1 MSVTLVLHIKPLNN
15 DEFTSF
21 KRRFTHCPSVSRSS
35 WLVCF
40 LSRPALFW
48 APLIMQCIKCLQF
61 EEAGSIALP
70 SSCLPAPPPSYC
82 SGLADEYIFFVHSPL
97 QSLSLPRPTLNQWLE
112 GKKNKNPVGR
122 FHFCSCVPGGLRWG
136 KASAPTHDLCK
147 PGAALSDASLGRVHK
162 CDSSRRSEIQPS
174 RRPRGGVRKHG
185 DLWSSWRW
193 KIPIMVPSAAGELW
207 N

>member
-1 MSVTLVLHIKPLNN
+1 MSSPVSKEGSLIVLLLAVHRGW
-15 DEFTSF
+15 FVF
-21 KRRFTHCPSVSRSS
+21 CPV
-35 WLVCF
+35 
-40 LSRPALFW
+40 
-48 APLIMQCIKCLQF
+48 
-61 EEAGSIALP
+61 LP
-70 SSCLPAPPPSYC
+70 SSELLWSCSALSASSLRRQGQSLCPALAYQPPPSYC

-112 GKKNKNPVGR
+112 GKKKTNPVGR